1 MVCSWVSVRSVAE
14 NGDLFA
20 TRGLGTLKRW
30 ISIFCLI
37 LIPALGV
44 LVPAGAQ
51 AATPAAVQLTS
62 GKPVKV
68 TISTPGQKIK
78 YTFAATAHKHVTFQ
92 VTQFNFADGTNPGSF
107 YLYFYE
113 PGNTS
118 SYTSCY
124 FSGDGSCNVTTPISG
139 TWTAQLVPYDASVG
153 SLSLTMT

>member
-1 MVCSWVSVRSVAE
+1 VA
-14 NGDLFA
+14 
-20 TRGLGTLKRW
+20 TKT
-30 ISIFCLI
+30 
-37 LIPALGV
+37 
-44 LVPAGAQ
+44 
-51 AATPAAVQLTS
+51 LTS
-62 GKPVKV
+62 GIPLAT
-68 TISTPGQKIK
+68 TIQYQGQHAG
-78 YTFAATAHKHVTFQ
+78 YTFTSTAGATRRFK
-92 VTQFNFADGTNPGSF
+92 VTQFNFTDGTNPGSF